1 MRNRREFNYD
11 DFRGYEDN
19 FGRGIDTPNGYEP
32 EVLRP
37 IRNMGGGGGGRVSR
51 PTPPRTVPKRPIKE
65 ISKPRFNQDPIIP
78 FLPLPK
84 PKPRKPDLPPDPII
98 PIDKDPIFV
107 KGGCMDSKA
116 TNFDR
121 RATFDN
127 GKCRYPKPE
136 IKPAVLDK
144 NAPVSVTVSTD
155 RGPSSVKVN
164 GKEVGTT
171 NGKGEFH
178 SLVVKFTEKELLSRK
193 IITVEKTGFKS
204 RDEWRISSKQKTL
217 YKDVKPVSDF
227 ILPDLPP
234 PPPPN
239 TGGAIGLPNFNIDLS
254 NIPKGNFG
262 GPTRTSGG
270 NSLYGDFQP
279 TQIFGSYN
287 GIGTGIGG
295 GRGLPSFDSF
305 DTANFNNNFNTRFN
319 ENPFTPKGPRN
330 RGNGG
335 NGAFTDIRPIRK
347 IAPINLGVGKKSPT
361 PTIKKPKISVGK
373 VGFNYFEIVL
383 ERKLNG
389 KWVQQPNAN
398 SKIADASI
406 RPKSHSLRCG
416 FSLRKAS
423 VEIIEPPTIEEKYSV
438 SIIGDVPTDDTIV
451 WKTNYGQVG
460 AVLDEDDIVTF
471 SLERQSGDPIPTIS
485 FFANGVTDF
494 THRGEFQYSYNNK
507 KVISRRGLETTIQ
520 LEGGKT
526 DIQVQVFKNPVADV
540 PTKPAV
546 KLDRSSVKLNL
557 ADKTNIKISY
567 ESVDADSLLYILG
580 KNKKTIPLRGT
591 ISLSPSDFPNGAGT
605 YTLYVQPVS
614 KRGGSGETEKVVITA
629 ESKSYLPGPDIT
641 HINYPQVIKGADFK
655 GYDADFNVSWQSINT
670 NYVELYLDTPR
681 RESYLGKFE
690 PQGVSQFNIRDIIK
704 KGRRFNTFKN
714 NRDLLQFKI
723 LLIPYNVEGDSKTKG
738 KVEEINIT
746 FDKGDLTLRRGRV
759 VGDIRNSFVNEF
771 SNKGLEEHTSPFLTH
786 YLHLGD
792 GDNRLIGTWGI
803 DDTTFS
809 EFRVNPNTNRKELFG
824 EAQKSLVLKLYD
836 PLPRNINPNDKI
848 WISKIQSIPLVDR
861 ITITD
866 DIINNCTPLTP
877 NFELDV
883 TDTIGYQI
891 LDDLITSG
899 STSSTDVVNQFV
911 SSSNFSLDN
920 LNIEFVSQSSII
932 NEVGTGLLL
941 EQTGEEDYN
950 WKEFIKYSSADERV
964 QNFYYKVKLLESYQS
979 KYDIVNALTASIS
992 TTQEAKSLQFKIG
1005 EVKRGF
1011 DSFEKYLYTE
1021 SGSLTYPGAGENIL
1035 SSSDDSSTISWFAGI
1050 LNSAQSFDYGN
1061 TSRLS
1066 FNLPKH
1072 IKDDENNSDFI
1083 LFSDMIGQHFDVIYT
1098 HIKAISKSNRI
1109 ENTHEYGIDDTM
1121 LYHMLESLGWNADMG
1136 VSGQALWEYA
1146 FGKDKD
1152 GNKTSSLSGKSRQNE
1167 IWRRL
1172 LNNLPYLYKHK
1183 GTKRAISAALSCYG
1197 VPASLLTVME
1207 FGGPTDPDGDTP
1219 TKFTY
1224 DDRTASIL
1232 LSGSAAITVPW
1243 KNHTS
1248 TFSDDYPNAIEVRIN
1263 SEQREDQEIIST
1275 DGWSLHLIANTGSL
1289 AEVQFKISGS
1299 NTILSSSTDTGSLFN
1314 DEYTQIV
1321 VQKVVSGSYDRF
1333 DVYAQESFQGRI
1345 RTKLSSSLQVLT
1357 GTNSWKSGSLLTLG
1371 GTNLTASVDEYRLW
1385 RTPLSQSRI
1394 DNHTLLPDAV
1404 DGNHISASSTD
1415 LLFRNDY
1422 EYPKNRYSSTSIKNV
1437 SIIQTYVT
1445 ESIASNFTDISSYPF
1460 QYKSYDRE
1468 VTAVVP
1474 STGNTLGNKVRFETQ
1489 TLVSDLNYRSRATK
1503 KSFDTS
1509 PVDSNR
1515 LGLFFSPT
1523 KEINM
1528 DIIRSLGD
1536 FNIDDYIGDPSD
1548 DYKPTYSKLN
1558 QLRNYYFDRYTL
1570 NIYEYI
1576 QLVRYIDQSLFNIIL
1591 SLIPVR
1597 AQTSQGLL
1605 IEPHILERSKTE
1617 WKPSSAVK
1625 KDYLTSINVN
1635 DVVPS
1640 GETKN
1645 YLTVIDSKSN
1655 TKLTAES
1662 KDFEG
1667 VILSDTSK
1675 ELSADNIG
1683 MDAAISTE
1691 ESVLLSGENIG
1702 LSFSINNREIGET
1715 LSGEFDND
1723 MFTQI
1728 GTGPDS
1734 LTVAGFGLFGNDAN
1748 AIRTKIDSNN
1758 ELIKERVKV
1767 FLLRKSYTIDVP
1779 ENITQD
1785 ASQGTQLVS
1794 TTKFKEVVNIL
1805 PFTGSDG
1812 NESIDPTVSGDIVSV
1827 TPLNGYF
1834 PTHYRNT
1841 GDLTS
1846 GMENSF
1852 FNGSKQTAATTLD
1865 GGSPIVTF
1873 TTNPNTLKV
1882 SDSGRGSGEPI
1893 LEVD

>member
-19 FGRGIDTPNGYEP
+19 FGRTNGENPFGYEP

-37 IRNMGGGGGGRVSR
+37 IGNGGGGGGGRVSR
-51 PTPPRTVPKRPIKE
+51 PTPPIIVPKRPVPE
-65 ISKPRFNQDPIIP
+65 ISKPRFVKPI
-78 FLPLPK
+78 LPP
-84 PKPRKPDLPPDPII
+84 PPPIKPDLPPNPII
-98 PIDKDPIFV
+98 PIKIPPRVFV

-121 RATFDN
+121 RATYDN

-136 IKPAVLDK
+136 IKPVVKDK
-144 NAPVSVTVSTD
+144 NAPVTVTIASD
-155 RGPSSVKVN
+155 RGPAEVKVN
-164 GKEVGTT
+164 GKSVGTT
-171 NGKGEFH
+171 NGSGDFH
-178 SLVVKFTEKELLSRK
+178 SKVLNFTEKELLSRK
-193 IITVEKTGFKS
+193 TITVEKAGFTS

-217 YKDVKPVSDF
+217 YKDVKPVID
-227 ILPDLPP
+227 IVRPDLPP
-234 PPPPN
+234 PIRTNPQPTRGNVRNN
-239 TGGAIGLPNFNIDLS
+239 TPTITATTDGSGQFRDYMDVDFLDPITEQFGRKGENINFGGNNPFERNFRGGINPNFNRLLKRRA
-254 NIPKGNFG
+254 PK
-262 GPTRTSGG
+262 
-270 NSLYGDFQP
+270 
-279 TQIFGSYN
+279 
-287 GIGTGIGG
+287 
-295 GRGLPSFDSF
+295 PSSPKI
-305 DTANFNNNFNTRFN
+305 NFNNRLGIEPLFSR
-319 ENPFTPKGPRN
+319 PVKGKSLPKP
-330 RGNGG
+330 
-335 NGAFTDIRPIRK
+335 
-347 IAPINLGVGKKSPT
+347 APPKLSLGT
-361 PTIKKPKISVGK
+361 

-383 ERKLNG
+383 ERKING
-389 KWVQQPNAN
+389 KWVQQPNSNA
-398 SKIADASI
+398 KIADVSI
-406 RPKSHSLRCG
+406 RPKSHALRCG
-416 FSLRKAS
+416 FSLRKSS
-423 VEIIEPPTIEEKYSV
+423 VEIIEPPIIEESYSV
-438 SIIGDVPTDDTIV
+438 SIIGDVPTDDTIL

-460 AVLDEDDIVTF
+460 GVLDDDDIVTF
-471 SLERQSGDPIPTIS
+471 KIERQEGDPIPSIS
-485 FFANGVTDF
+485 FYANGITDF
-494 THRGEFQYSYNNK
+494 THRGEFQYSSNGK
-507 KVISRRGLETTIQ
+507 KVTSRKGLETTIQ
-520 LEGGKT
+520 LVGGQT
-526 DIQVQVFKNPVADV
+526 DIQVQVFKNPIASV
-540 PTKPAV
+540 PTQPAV
-546 KLDRSSVKLNL
+546 KLNRSSVKLNL
-557 ADKTNIKISY
+557 ADRNSVKISY
-567 ESVDADSLLYILG
+567 ESIDADSLLYILG

-591 ISLSPSDFPNGAGT
+591 ITLSPSDFPNGAGN

-614 KRGGSGETEKVVITA
+614 KRGGSGETQKVVIA
-629 ESKSYLPGPDIT
+629 VESKAYLPGPDIT
-641 HINYPQVIKGADFK
+641 HINYPQLIKGADFK
-655 GYDADFNVSWQSINT
+655 GYDADFNISWQSINT
-670 NYVELYLDTPR
+670 NYVEIYLDTPR
-681 RESYLGKFE
+681 RESFLGKFE
-690 PQGVSQFNIRDIIK
+690 PQGVSQLNIQDIIR
-704 KGRRFNTFKN
+704 KGRRFQTLRN

-723 LLIPYNVEGDSKTKG
+723 LLIPYNTEGDSKTKG
-738 KVEEINIT
+738 KVESINIT

-759 VGDIRNSFVNEF
+759 VGDIRNAFVSEF
-771 SNKGLEEHTSPFLTH
+771 EDKGLDEHTSPFLTH

-803 DDTTFS
+803 DETTFS
-809 EFRVNPNTNRKELFG
+809 DFRINPATNKKELYG
-824 EAQKSLVLKLYD
+824 EVQKSLVLKLYD

-848 WISKIQSIPLVDR
+848 WISKIQSIPLIDR

-866 DIINNCTPLTP
+866 DIVNNCTPLTP

-891 LDDLITSG
+891 MDDLITSG

-932 NEVGTGLLL
+932 NEVGTGLIL
-941 EQTGEEDYN
+941 EQTGDEDYN

-979 KYDIVNALTASIS
+979 KYDIVNSLTSSIA
-992 TTQEAKSLQFKIG
+992 TTQEAKNIQFKIG
-1005 EVKRGF
+1005 EVRRGF
-1011 DSFEKYLYTE
+1011 DSFEKYLYNE
-1021 SGSLTYPGAGENIL
+1021 SGSLTYPGAGENTL

-1050 LNSAQSFDYGN
+1050 LNSAQSFDYNN

-1152 GNKTSSLSGKSRQNE
+1152 GNKTTSLSGKDRQNE

-1207 FGGPTDPDGDTP
+1207 FGGPSDPDGDTP

-1232 LSGSAAITVPW
+1232 LSGSAAITLPW
-1243 KNHTS
+1243 KEHTS
-1248 TFSDDYPNAIEVRIN
+1248 VFSDDYPNAVELRIN
-1263 SEQREDQEIIST
+1263 SEQRQDQEIVST
-1275 DGWSLHLIANTGSL
+1275 DGWSLNLIANTGSL

-1299 NTILSSSTDTGSLFN
+1299 NTILSSSTGTGSLFN

-1321 VQKVVSGSYDRF
+1321 VQKVVSGSFDVF

-1345 RTKLSSSLQVLT
+1345 RTKLSSSLEIRS

-1474 STGNTLGNKVRFETQ
+1474 STGNSLGNKVRFETQ

-1503 KSFDTS
+1503 KSFDQS

-1528 DIIRSLGD
+1528 DIIRSLGE

-1548 DYKPTYSKLN
+1548 DYKPTYNKLN

-1576 QLVRYIDQSLFNIIL
+1576 QLVRYIDQSLFKIIL

-1597 AQTSQGLL
+1597 AQTSEGLL

-1617 WKPSSAVK
+1617 WKPSTAVK
-1625 KDYLTSINVN
+1625 KDYKTNINVN
-1635 DVVPS
+1635 DLVPS

-1645 YLTVIDSKSN
+1645 YLTVID
-1655 TKLTAES
+1655 TKNSTNLSAES
-1662 KDFEG
+1662 KDFTG
-1667 VILSDTSK
+1667 VIPLDTSE

-1683 MDAAISTE
+1683 IDSTILTHDNT
-1691 ESVLLSGENIG
+1691 VLSGENIG
-1702 LSFSINNREIGET
+1702 LSLSINNTEIGQS
-1715 LSGEFDND
+1715 LSGEFESD

-1734 LTVAGFGLFGNDAN
+1734 LSVAGFGLFGNDAN
-1748 AIRTKIDSNN
+1748 AIRTRFDSSKQ
-1758 ELIKERVKV
+1758 LVKERVKV
-1767 FLLRKSYTIDVP
+1767 FLLKKSYTVDIP

-1785 ASQGTQLVS
+1785 SSQGTRFVT

-1812 NESIDPTVSGDIVSV
+1812 NESVDPTVSGDIVGV

-1834 PTHYRNT
+1834 PTHYRNV

-1846 GMENSF
+1846 GLENSF